1 MPHNHGADR
10 KDDLHIGSVAAN
22 MNEESRT
29 ADGRYSSVLD
39 SVRRVNKP
47 SL

>member
-1 MPHNHGADR
+1 MLHNNGADR
-10 KDDLHIGSVAAN
+10 KDDLHIGSVAAD

-29 ADGRYSSVLD
+29 ADGKYSSMLD
-39 SVRRVNKP
+39 SVLGVNKP